1 MRAIQFN
8 DKHTA
13 EDWGLILTAKKRNP
27 PTPKYEKISID
38 GRDGEIDLSR
48 ALTGEIKY
56 KNTDASYSFL
66 LSKGTQAEREELL
79 SEIIN
84 FIHGNILNI
93 IEPDDQY
100 HYIVGDCIVENVV
113 NNKAY
118 ASFTVSADCEPY
130 KYAIEETN
138 RYISLTSSITD
149 IVITNTGTKILI
161 PTLTVNGSVNLTV
174 GSSSVA
180 LSSGQYKLTSL
191 KLKPGA
197 NTISV
202 SGSGSLIVSYR
213 EAIL

>member
-8 DKHTA
+8 EKHTA

-84 FIHGNILNI
+84 FIHGQILNI

-130 KYAIEETN
+130 RYAIEETN

-197 NTISV
+197 TTISV
-202 SGSGSLIVSYR
+202 SGSGTLIVSYR

>member
-84 FIHGNILNI
+84 FVHGQILNI

-100 HYIVGDCIVENVV
+100 HYIVGDCTVENVV

-130 KYAIEETN
+130 RYAIEETN

-197 NTISV
+197 TTISV
-202 SGSGSLIVSYR
+202 SGSGTLIVSYR